1 MRPARRS
8 APPPG
13 APRLL
18 GQYVF
23 EPATDWKYTT
33 VVVEVDEPF
42 GSSMNFETDE
52 VEWFPLDYVDQLPL
66 HFGFAA
72 AWPHL
77 ARDRS
82 SGVRPQLVLV
92 ASGMTTRTVNGTC
105 HHDCPDSCGWTV
117 TVDDDAAPGRWP

>member
-1 MRPARRS
+1 MVLGEQAPAS
-8 APPPG
+8 EEVGPPLST
-13 APRLL
+13 PRLL

-42 GSSMNFETDE
+42 GASMNFQIDE
-52 VEWFPLDYVDQLPL
+52 VDWFPLDYVEQLPL

-77 ARDRS
+77 REIIEA
-82 SGVRPQLVLV
+82 
-92 ASGMTTRTVNGTC
+92 
-105 HHDCPDSCGWTV
+105 
-117 TVDDDAAPGRWP
+117 